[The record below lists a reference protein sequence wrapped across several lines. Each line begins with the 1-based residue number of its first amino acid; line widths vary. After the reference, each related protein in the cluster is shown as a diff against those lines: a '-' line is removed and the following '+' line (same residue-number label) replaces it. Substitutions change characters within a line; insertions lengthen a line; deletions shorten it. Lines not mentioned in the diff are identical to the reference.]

1 MILIMLFLYILCG
14 AAIDAAYYYLQL
26 KEDRYN
32 KDSFTAV
39 WTGLLWPVV
48 APFTFAFFLAEKM
61 SKRK

>member
-14 AAIDAAYYYLQL
+14 AAIGAAYYYLQL

-48 APFTFAFFLAEKM
+48 APFYICIFL
-61 SKRK
+61 R